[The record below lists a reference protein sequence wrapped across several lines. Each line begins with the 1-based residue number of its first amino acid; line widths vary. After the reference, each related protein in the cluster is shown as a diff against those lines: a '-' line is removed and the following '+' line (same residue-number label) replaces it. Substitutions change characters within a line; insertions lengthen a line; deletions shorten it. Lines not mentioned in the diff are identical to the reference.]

1 MSRRVFDFNKSLYT
15 RATPSAIS
23 NFWATR
29 ENNRESA
36 AWVNV
41 IWRFNA
47 PSALAYKV
55 YARSISAQ
63 PSVRN
68 AVTCYR
74 RTRVAMQSVNGT
86 LSSTFP
92 LRSSCDFGAEAFRN
106 IKVSTSRVGTS
117 FISCQEEKIDSAGR
131 AATRD
136 FLSATRRD
144 DDRSTF
150 DPTCNTRRPI
160 KKLRYSEAFIDF
172 TLC

>member
-1 MSRRVFDFNKSLYT
+1 MSRGVFDFNKFLYT

-29 ENNRESA
+29 ENKRESA

-86 LSSTFP
+86 IVDLSSPFF
-92 LRSSCDFGAEAFRN
+92 LRFRSGSIPEYQSFNQSRRNVVHFVPGKRDRFSKSRGDPRFFVCD
-106 IKVSTSRVGTS
+106 
-117 FISCQEEKIDSAGR
+117 
-131 AATRD
+131 ATRW
-136 FLSATRRD
+136 
-144 DDRSTF
+144 RSIYF
-150 DPTCNTRRPI
+150 R
-160 KKLRYSEAFIDF
+160 SHV
-172 TLC
+172 